1 MKLMIGIE
9 ASSFI
14 TDIPGFLPIF
24 ISATN
29 PHHIHETLYVYE
41 YGEKAEEAADFL
53 REAELL
59 QDIHSLLKIDQ
70 GIRGED
76 FFDYGFSAGS
86 IAYLYKDYLSAF
98 KINGESDIQTEMALL
113 QLEEHL
119 TFTSISGNKQRIY
132 FANSQFDELIKGI
145 VKAYRVE
152 VEFLDLDK

>member
-1 MKLMIGIE
+1 MIGIE
-9 ASSFI
+9 ASPFI
-14 TDIPGFLPIF
+14 ADIPGFLPIF

-29 PHHIHETLYVYE
+29 PHHIHETLFVYE
-41 YGEKAEEAADFL
+41 SEEKADEAADFL
-53 REAELL
+53 RESDLL
-59 QDIHSLLKIDQ
+59 QDTHLLLKIDQ

-76 FFDYGFSAGS
+76 FFDYGFSADS

-98 KINGESDIQTEMALL
+98 KINGESDIQIEMALL

-119 TFTSISGNKQRIY
+119 TFTSISGGNQRIY
-132 FANSQFDELIKGI
+132 FANSQFNELIQGI